1 MALDNK
7 ISNII
12 GSKLPQWLLKQLE
25 TRSLKAAKDSRTN
38 DDILFI
44 TNKSAWI
51 RLVSSVNVTSEDDLN
66 YFRIVTS
73 ETTDLN
79 AGSSITDQTSLAKN
93 YVLFGGTSKYLNN
106 NSYGLRSGFGKDG
119 SYGMLGINEIRDF
132 GYKPMPG
139 INSVSIETQG
149 KLGSVRAATINFK
162 CWDKNQLDI
171 IDALYFKL
179 GFTMFLEWGHTYF
192 YPSPGNSSKLDP
204 DRVVSTELYSIDP
217 FESGLTKEEINIKIA
232 RNSRITEGNYDGMLG
247 MVTNFNFTYNQDG
260 GYDCTIK
267 LLGLGALGDS
277 IKINNSGTLPA
288 LLEEEIVK
296 LNKTLADI
304 EYARQVRE
312 AAQNNP
318 NPTTPTATPE
328 FPDCIT
334 TLPGATVIN
343 VSEAKLAGTN
353 LPAKAIDS
361 RAVNANVNNVNYY
374 FYKNGKWQTSG
385 LSVSGSWSCNSN
397 VLYINGKEAFAD
409 QFTYQSVLNK
419 AKNPKAIESSLQ
431 ERYYLIQG
439 QGEYNY
445 FAIDKFKNLI
455 PIDSDKEISANLNL
469 AAIEKLPSFSSTGNS
484 FVDLLLNALDKTK
497 NDSEGFI
504 AIGKKLFQ
512 PLNRFDLDQNG
523 KPKPVSTDLG
533 TGVGIRYTAIENL
546 EAETFGDE
554 DYDVKVEYS
563 GINKKPYLVQLQY
576 NKSAEA
582 RAEAQGSGWRASFE
596 FPSKKQEV
604 QDAIKSAAVNPQTK
618 WRLISV
624 EKNGTFIAET
634 EIEVILNDP
643 KLKQTGTD
651 QSGNAIRQTVY
662 EKRSYFLT
670 LKLTFNDLS
679 ILSSFS
685 ISDIKDLI
693 SPKDAINPVAVQQTA
708 TNQNQV
714 ESTSAVVE
722 QAPQKP
728 DIKAIATQ
736 VKQSLNYQ
744 SSLEVT
750 LRTIQVHALNKAIN
764 QTSKPDL
771 EIGKTTYVLPLYDSK
786 DIVNFKD
793 VNSKNVK
800 APFLTQ
806 IFSTGV
812 FSNFIIDLVNNRVN
826 QSTYTTVEKMDPLE
840 RFKIQAAYGFA
851 TSLMANKADIDELEK
866 VNFLE
871 LLKAYVVPYQINQEI
886 IKGTVANHP
895 VYIPLGLLLMILNHS
910 CTIYDTKQGSNFQ
923 TPLVYI
929 DFNPE
934 LNFCLTNQKQLSTD
948 PWTCLVPFEGS
959 FEDFKALFDKSLLSD
974 DGKSIQG
981 TSDSKQ
987 TVPLFNPE
995 KQDFLSGTLPKLK
1008 FDNQPIINES
1018 TKENGNVYRGKMMNI
1033 LLSVDYLVQLAQ
1045 QYSLKDGTNSVY
1057 LKTYIEQIL
1066 SDINKSLGNFNA
1078 FRLSYNDAG
1087 NTFQIIDD
1095 QVLPTLGNEQQV
1107 TPIDNT
1113 TELPLLGKFS
1123 IAKNIEIK
1131 TEMSSKLANMMAISA
1146 NSTVDNKATLS
1157 TNGDSVGFINTN
1169 FVDRYVKDRLEITGS
1184 LKSSNDALKISAQQF
1199 NSAIAD
1205 FYSKINPSPT
1215 TVSHATN
1222 YYMEKMSNVKN
1233 ADYATRASYMIPL
1246 SLNFTTDGI
1255 SGMGMGQAFTAPD
1268 KLLPYTYTT
1277 RKTTGFSDER
1287 INNVGFVVVGLNHTI
1302 ENNQWNTSVRANM
1315 IFLKNKTEFD
1325 GSVLLIEGRKGT
1337 FGVNAS
1343 RISQDTSY
1351 SAAATSGTC
1360 EDPYVDTNLNRG
1372 WTGKKQPFQRTII
1385 DPSVEGPK
1393 LKAKYGEVLAKAV
1406 LATIKIEQ
1414 GFKGFNYNLG
1424 GFDITS
1430 GGWQFNPELHNGYV
1444 VAREGGT
1451 NLCKA
1456 FVSFISF
1463 EAFVE
1468 QTISSFKRK
1477 GFESASD
1484 ANAYAKIWYE
1494 KWNGFGV
1501 RTKYPNRPTAE
1512 VDAEALRDAA
1522 SIWNS
1527 INV

>member
-7 ISNII
+7 VSNII
-12 GSKLPQWLLKQLE
+12 GAKLPQWVLEQLE
-25 TRSLKAAKDSRTN
+25 TRSLKGAKDSRTN
-38 DDILFI
+38 DDVLYL

-93 YVLFGGTSKYLNN
+93 YVLFGGTSKYLNK

-139 INSVSIETQG
+139 ITSVSIETQG
-149 KLGSVRAATINFK
+149 RLGSVRAATINFK

-204 DRVVSTELYSIDP
+204 DRIVSTELYSIDP
-217 FESGLTKEEINIKIA
+217 FENGLTKEEINIKIA

-277 IKINNSGTLPA
+277 IKINNSGTLPS
-288 LLEEEIVK
+288 LLEAEIVR

-312 AAQNNP
+312 AAAAAAAAGGSSTST
-318 NPTTPTATPE
+318 TTPTTNATKPLLLE
-328 FPDCIT
+328 ELISQYLKYDSNLNIYS
-334 TLPGATVIN
+334 GATIV
-343 VSEAKLAGTN
+343 
-353 LPAKAIDS
+353 
-361 RAVNANVNNVNYY
+361 Y
-374 FYKNGKWQTSG
+374 
-385 LSVSGSWSCNSN
+385 
-397 VLYINGKEAFAD
+397 
-409 QFTYQSVLNK
+409 
-419 AKNPKAIESSLQ
+419 
-431 ERYYLIQG
+431 
-439 QGEYNY
+439 
-445 FAIDKFKNLI
+445 
-455 PIDSDKEISANLNL
+455 
-469 AAIEKLPSFSSTGNS
+469 NS
-484 FVDLLLNALDKTK
+484 FANQDIKSADLSFGGTAYGDIFIIRKLKGYIPLRSDLLNQVKVKIDGPAFFNLLKEVKVDLLKEGVFKSSDNISDQIFSIFSADAWSKII
-497 NDSEGFI
+497 SELRGGPDFDAATQFATRDASI
-504 AIGKKLFQ
+504 SYNSQNKLKY
-512 PLNRFDLDQNG
+512 N
-523 KPKPVSTDLG
+523 
-533 TGVGIRYTAIENL
+533 IEISRRKY
-546 EAETFGDE
+546 AETTNPNVSSP
-554 DYDVKVEYS
+554 YYP
-563 GINKKPYLVQLQY
+563 INDKEFVDQLT
-576 NKSAEA
+576 N
-582 RAEAQGSGWRASFE
+582 
-596 FPSKKQEV
+596 V
-604 QDAIKSAAVNPQTK
+604 
-618 WRLISV
+618 
-624 EKNGTFIAET
+624 
-634 EIEVILNDP
+634 LN
-643 KLKQTGTD
+643 
-651 QSGNAIRQTVY
+651 S
-662 EKRSYFLT
+662 ES
-670 LKLTFNDLS
+670 ND
-679 ILSSFS
+679 FT
-685 ISDIKDLI
+685 ISDINFEDVIAQKASASNDKVNITFDFTIPFTRTIKVKKTGQVDQTTLQSLPDI
-693 SPKDAINPVAVQQTA
+693 EVDEPVKFTLLVKLKIQDTRFIKSFTVPTNVIEPVEFKAQQAAVA
-708 TNQNQV
+708 QNQV
-714 ESTSAVVE
+714 ENISAVVQE
-722 QAPQKP
+722 APQKP

-764 QTSKPDL
+764 QTGKPDL

-793 VNSKNVK
+793 VNSKNNK
-800 APFLTQ
+800 SPFLTQ

-812 FSNFIIDLVNNRVN
+812 FSEFIIDLVNNRIDE
-826 QSTYTTVEKMDPLE
+826 SSYTTIEKMNPLE
-840 RFKIQAAYGFA
+840 RFKIQASYGFA
-851 TSLMANKADIDELEK
+851 TNLMANKADITELEK

-886 IKGTVANHP
+886 IKGTIANHP

-910 CTIYDTKQGSNFQ
+910 CTIYDTKEGSNFQ

-959 FEDFKALFDKSLLSD
+959 FKDFQALFDKSLLSK
-974 DGKSIQG
+974 DGTTIQP
-981 TSDSKQ
+981 TSGS
-987 TVPLFNPE
+987 TESVPLFNPE
-995 KQDFLSGTLPKLK
+995 KQDYLSGTLPKLK
-1008 FDNQPIINES
+1008 FDNQPIINET
-1018 TKENGNVYRGKMMNI
+1018 TKNPGNVYRGKMMNI

-1045 QYSLKDGTNSVY
+1045 QYSVKDGTNNVY

-1066 SDINKSLGNFNA
+1066 SDINKSLGNFNI
-1078 FRLSYNDAG
+1078 FRLSYNDAA

-1095 QVLPTLGNEQQV
+1095 QVLPTLGNEDQV
-1107 TPIDNT
+1107 TPRDNT

-1169 FVDRYVKDRLEITGS
+1169 FVDRYIKDRLEITGS
-1184 LKSSNDALKISAQQF
+1184 AKSNNDTLKISAQQF

-1215 TVSHATN
+1215 TVPHATN

-1277 RKTTGFSDER
+1277 RKTTGFSDKR

-1315 IFLKNKTEFD
+1315 IFLKDKTEFKGD
-1325 GSVLLIEGRKGT
+1325 VLLVEGRKGV
-1337 FGVNAS
+1337 FGVNQNNVNS
-1343 RISQDTSY
+1343 VTGY
-1351 SAAATSGTC
+1351 GGTPLTSGTIVKGKI
-1360 EDPYVDTNLNRG
+1360 EARPYTFAEITTQVIAHLEGGYFDPSMLNDGRLADTPSNRQTFQSSG
-1372 WTGKKQPFQRTII
+1372 ETMFGIDRKYTDNSPLGKAFWAII
-1385 DPSVEGPK
+1385 DRQNARATWKHEYIPPDP
-1393 LKAKYGEVLAKAV
+1393 LKTEILN
-1406 LATIKIEQ
+1406 ATIALQQKAFDGLFNSYIKSKDLQNLITNDGRLYFNFVYAVWNGAGYFQ
-1414 GFKGFNYNLG
+1414 GFAEKVSEAYASG
-1424 GFDITS
+1424 ITS
-1430 GGWQFNPELHNGYV
+1430 PDELLKLFINLRLNIRLMPAFANYAQWAVNLIGRGG
-1444 VAREGGT
+1444 RI
-1451 NLCKA
+1451 
-1456 FVSFISF
+1456 ISGI
-1463 EAFVE
+1463 
-1468 QTISSFKRK
+1468 T
-1477 GFESASD
+1477 
-1484 ANAYAKIWYE
+1484 
-1494 KWNGFGV
+1494 GV
-1501 RTKYPNRPTAE
+1501 QIA
-1512 VDAEALRDAA
+1512 
-1522 SIWNS
+1522 
-1527 INV
+1527 